1 MTVSTCFFLVLAL
14 STLSAAAA
22 SSCFFGQTCFPSLS
36 TLAAFNVSTGGKLYS
51 EVPIGAPCYSTS
63 SSYNQTACDEVT
75 SNYHTVQWRIDSF
88 SRFVASPAAPHF
100 HKTCGV
106 ADSCLVP
113 PVNSSAICGQ
123 GSVPLYSVHATTSS
137 DVQKY
142 VQFATEFNLRIVVKN
157 TGHDYQGRS
166 SSWDGFALWTHG
178 IRGITRNQS
187 FVPEGCSTTPQDSVT
202 VASGEQWNAVY
213 QFADDAGVLIVGGDC
228 DTVGAGGGWLLGGG
242 HSVLSPSYGLGVD
255 NLLQA
260 EIVTPDGELQTVS
273 ECSNP
278 DLFWAIRGGGA
289 GTWGVLTQVTYKVYP
304 FVPLYAV
311 SIGKSN
317 SSMQENAQLISALA
331 NITPNLHDMGVGSF
345 MEVFP
350 TELIFFALLPGGS
363 LANFEAAFQPIV
375 TLLPAG
381 AVTFSNF
388 STFLGFYAAT
398 YGAAP
403 ELQVLTIAGFPFAP
417 SSRLIPRHYFENDTQ
432 GLTSAIQNG
441 QLALGAEAASQPI
454 QILMDSPAPALNV
467 GNTSVTP
474 VWYSSLWHVVYTVAW
489 NTTTPL
495 ASQKSVVKAVH
506 DAADVL
512 RAYAPDGAAYPN
524 EADIYEPDHEQAFW
538 GAANAARLAAIKKE
552 VDPLNFFQVWQGIGW
567 DGAEDEKYKCYA
579 ELNPGGIEL
588 DILWVPGVELDL

>member
-1 MTVSTCFFLVLAL
+1 MTVSTCFFLVLTF
-14 STLSAAAA
+14 STLSAATA
-22 SSCFFGQTCFPSLS
+22 SSCSFGEKCFPSLS
-36 TLAAFNVSTGGKLYS
+36 TLAAFNVSIGGKLYS

-63 SSYNQTACDEVT
+63 SSYNQAACDEVT
-75 SNYHTVQWRIDSF
+75 NNYHSTQWRTDSF
-88 SRFVASPAAPHF
+88 SSYDEINWEI
-100 HKTCGV
+100 CGV
-106 ADSCLVP
+106 TDGCLVP

-123 GSVPLYSVHATTSS
+123 GSVPRYSVHATTSS

-142 VQFATEFNLRIVVKN
+142 VQFATKFNLRIVIKN

-178 IRGITRNQS
+178 IRGITRNQY
-187 FVPEGCSTTPQDSVT
+187 FVPEGCSTTPQDSIT
-202 VASGEQWNAVY
+202 VASGEQWNTVY
-213 QFADDAGVLIVGGDC
+213 RFADDAGVLIVGGDC

-260 EIVTPDGELQTVS
+260 EIVTPDGNLQTVS

-289 GTWGVLTQVTYKVYP
+289 GTWGVLTQVIYKAHPV
-304 FVPLYAV
+304 VPLHAV
-311 SIGKSN
+311 SIGKGN

-331 NITPNLHDMGVGSF
+331 NIMPNLHDMGVGSF

-350 TELIFFALLPGGS
+350 TEIIFFALLPGGS
-363 LANFEAAFQPIV
+363 VANFSAAFQPIV

-381 AVTFSNF
+381 SITFSNF

-403 ELQVLTIAGFPFAP
+403 ELAGIPFAP
-417 SSRLIPRHYFENDTQ
+417 SSRLIPRHYFEDDSQ
-432 GLTSAIQNG
+432 GLTSAIQKG

-454 QILMDSPAPALNV
+454 QILMDSPAPGLNL
-467 GNTSVTP
+467 GKTSVTP

-506 DAADVL
+506 NAADVL
-512 RAYAPDGAAYPN
+512 RIYAPDGAAYPN
-524 EADIYEPDHEQAFW
+524 EADIYEPNHVQTFW
-538 GAANAARLAAIKKE
+538 GAANAARLAVIKKE

-579 ELNPGGIEL
+579 ELNPGGSEL
-588 DILWVPGVELDL
+588 DD